1 MNATTDQAA
10 QVEAGPYRVFVR
22 AFTAL
27 RIFTG
32 LVWLSNGLAKLIDKG
47 GYDWGFISFNLITAA
62 RRSPSRTTPQEDLH
76 RPAGRVLPE
85 CRVAELGFLRGPP

>member
-32 LVWLSNGLAKLIDKG
+32 LVWLSNGLE
-47 GYDWGFISFNLITAA
+47 S
-62 RRSPSRTTPQEDLH
+62 
-76 RPAGRVLPE
+76 
-85 CRVAELGFLRGPP
+85 